1 MAEMMTQK
9 GGSEDVF
16 VPQEKPSE
24 VTLLTPHLPAS
35 GLTSKLRGAG
45 HSHPVLRSTCPRL
58 PGFPKPAIVTKK
70 RKKNLEGM
78 YIRQLLLSVFYGVL
92 PQFEYVKALSCLIQR
107 FPAQF
112 GGITQF
118 DTSGW

>member
-1 MAEMMTQK
+1 MAQK
-9 GGSEDVF
+9 GGSEDAF

-58 PGFPKPAIVTKK
+58 PGFPTPAIVTKK
-70 RKKNLEGM
+70 KKKTLKECALDNCYAAYFM
-78 YIRQLLLSVFYGVL
+78 VFCLSL
-92 PQFEYVKALSCLIQR
+92 NM
-107 FPAQF
+107 
-112 GGITQF
+112 
-118 DTSGW
+118 